1 MISIIGAGPIGSYQ
15 AQLLAKQGKD
25 VQVFEDHAV
34 IGSPIQCT
42 GILTH
47 EISKIIPMKGDFVVN
62 KVEAVKIYAPDST
75 KSTFVKFKQPDYIVC
90 RTKFDQHL
98 ASLAQDAGAKYY
110 LKHRY
115 KGNKGNKI
123 KVNDTVFSTDMLIGA
138 DGPHS
143 SVAKQNGMY
152 SNRTFCF
159 GNQVVVKTKC
169 DPKVMEVWVGHG
181 MFSWFV
187 PESDTHARVGLC
199 SYDKPEAYLNKL
211 LKTRCPDAPIVARQ
225 PGHIPNYNPKQIL
238 QKNNVFLV
246 GDAATQVKATTYGG
260 IVLGMRA
267 AQILAKD
274 PKNYQKNFKKTIG
287 RDLYLS
293 LLMRKVLDRFTLEEF
308 NELVTLF
315 SQEKLR
321 NVLETKSRDF
331 PTKFVLDL
339 IFREPRLLKYTKKLL
354 F

>member
-1 MISIIGAGPIGSYQ
+1 MISIVGGGPVGSYQ
-15 AQLLAKQGKD
+15 AYLLAKQGKD

-47 EISKIIPMKGDFVVN
+47 EIEKHLPMKGDFVVN
-62 KVEAVKIYAPDST
+62 KVNSVKIYAPNGKHAT
-75 KSTFVKFKQPDYIVC
+75 HVKFKKPDYIVC
-90 RTKFDQHL
+90 RTKFDQYI
-98 ASLAQDAGAKYY
+98 ARLAQEQGAKYY

-115 KGNKGNKI
+115 KSNQSQKI
-123 KVNDTVFSTDMLIGA
+123 KVNDKILPTDLIIGA

-143 SVAKQNGMY
+143 SVAKNNNMY
-152 SNRTFCF
+152 GNRKFCI

-169 DPKVMEVWVGHG
+169 DPQKMEVWVGHG

-199 SYDKPEAYLNKL
+199 SYDKPEEHLKKL
-211 LKTRCPDAPIVARQ
+211 LKTRCPDAPIVAKQ
-225 PGHIPNYNPKQIL
+225 PGHIPIYNPKQIL
-238 QKNNVFLV
+238 QKNNVFLI

-260 IVLGMRA
+260 IVLGMKA
-267 AQILAKD
+267 AKVLAKD
-274 PKNYQKNFKKTIG
+274 NTKYQKNFKKEVG

-293 LLMRKVLDRFTLEEF
+293 LLMRKILDKFSIEEF
-308 NELVTLF
+308 NELVQIF
-315 SQEKLR
+315 SQDKLR
-321 NVLETKSRDF
+321 NILETKSRDY
-331 PTKFVLDL
+331 PTKFVLELL
-339 IFREPRLLKYTKKLL
+339 IKEPRLLKYSKKLL